1 MRIIPKLKLFPKL
14 ISFAYHFVDLEASG
28 EKDRPVTRVIEYSFA
43 IQKLG
48 SAQGEKLLDIGCTSR
63 WNILPATLVGL
74 GWEVYGIDTRQLK
87 FRHPNFHFVCEDIR
101 HTSFPSNFF
110 DSICAISTIEH
121 IGLSGRFGVTKEDPK
136 GDVKAIKEVERIIR
150 PGGTFLVTV
159 PYGQRAII
167 RPLHKVYDKAWLR
180 ELFLDWR
187 IKDEIY
193 YICNEDG
200 YWEAA
205 PEKVAASVNNK
216 TGEDAVALLE
226 LLPLK

>member
-1 MRIIPKLKLFPKL
+1 MSLFPKLKLSPKL
-14 ISFAYHFVDLEASG
+14 IRFAYHFVDLEASG
-28 EKDRPVTRVIEYSFA
+28 EKDCLTTRVIEYSFA

-48 SAQGEKLLDIGCTSR
+48 SAQGKKLLDIGCTSR
-63 WNILPATLVGL
+63 WNLLPATLVGL
-74 GWEVYGIDTRQLK
+74 GWEVYGIDIREFK
-87 FRHPNFHFVCEDIR
+87 FRHPNFHFVCEDVR
-101 HTSFPSNFF
+101 NTSFPDNFF
-110 DSICAISTIEH
+110 DCVCAISTIEH
-121 IGLSGRFGVTKEDPK
+121 IGLSGRFGVAKEDPK

-159 PYGQRAII
+159 PYGKRVII

-193 YICNEDG
+193 YVRNENG
-200 YWEAA
+200 YWEAV
-205 PEKVAASVNNK
+205 PEKVAALVNNK
-216 TGEDAVALLE
+216 TSEDAIALLE